1 MVVTHESYEQILDA
15 INERSQSVADSLR
28 GLGDNEL
35 HQASELPQW
44 SRLTIACHLRFGAE
58 ALSRMTRSALEGEP
72 VAYYPE
78 GRDAQRARTLEP
90 LSGESPQ
97 GVVESLA
104 LLSEELH
111 QAWVALDASAWTVDV
126 VEPTQN
132 PDLGPVSL
140 GRLPLLRLTEV
151 EVHGSDLGLNLADW
165 SEVFV
170 NAVLPMRLEWLNIRR
185 TNHRAF
191 DTDLEGS
198 WLLVATDGPT
208 TYKVRVNG
216 AEVESRPAS
225 PDASARAVIEANSR
239 DLLALLLGRA
249 LHTPPVI
256 RGDVAFG
263 TFFRR
268 AFPGP

>member
-1 MVVTHESYEQILDA
+1 MVITHESHEQILEA
-15 INERSQSVADSLR
+15 INDRSQDVVDILR
-28 GLGDNEL
+28 GLDDNEL
-35 HQASELPQW
+35 HQPSELPHW
-44 SRLTIACHLRFGAE
+44 SRLAIACHLRFGAD
-58 ALSRMTRSALEGEP
+58 ALARMTRSALEGEP

-78 GRDAQRARTLEP
+78 GREAQRARTLEP

-111 QAWVALDASAWTVDV
+111 QAWIALDAGAWTVDV

-165 SEVFV
+165 SEIFV
-170 NAVLPMRLEWLNIRR
+170 NVVLPMRLEWLNIRR

-208 TYKVRVNG
+208 HKVRVNG
-216 AEVESRPAS
+216 AAVESRPAS
-225 PDASARAVIEANSR
+225 PDASARAVIEASSR
-239 DLLALLLGRA
+239 DLLALLLGRTP
-249 LHTPPVI
+249 HTPPVI